1 MEVRVRIDSLDRE
14 TTARIEEIAPVADP
28 ESRTFLLKAGLELGE
43 RVRPGM
49 FGRFIQPC
57 CKKTAFLVPASA
69 ILRSGQLE
77 MVQVVEDAEAHSRH
91 IRTGKSYGNLVEVLS
106 GLREGEMVLQEGK

>member
-28 ESRTFLLKAGLELGE
+28 ESRTFLLKAGLAPDE

-57 CKKTAFLVPASA
+57 GKKTAFLVPATA

-77 MVQVVEDAEAHSRH
+77 LVQVVEDAEAHSRH
-91 IRTGKSYGNLVEVLS
+91 IRTGKCYGNLVEVLS
-106 GLREGEMVLQEGK
+106 GLREGEMVLREGK